1 MVGLGGGEAFAL
13 LLQIIGIVAAKDRE
27 LLAVEFENG
36 RTDVVEE
43 VAVVGDEEQGAGSV
57 LQVLFEPER
66 HVEVEMVGRL
76 VEDQQVGLGKEH
88 VGQRHALHLP
98 AGKRADGLVEIADIE
113 FRENLRRALL
123 EVPSVAL
130 LHFRD
135 ERVEPRLLGQGK
147 AFLVAANERRE
158 FARLVETGLGHGHRG
173 VVVGRLAEEAH
184 ARAVAHDDAALFVVL
199 APRKNVEE
207 RRFARAVAGDEGH
220 LLPFVYGETHVVEQ
234 FQCAEALGEMLHVKK
249 WCHIYIILCGCLKH

>member
-1 MVGLGGGEAFAL
+1 
-13 LLQIIGIVAAKDRE
+13 
-27 LLAVEFENG
+27 
-36 RTDVVEE
+36 
-43 VAVVGDEEQGAGSV
+43 
-57 LQVLFEPER
+57 
-66 HVEVEMVGRL
+66 MVGRL
-76 VEDQQVGLGKEH
+76 VEDQQVWVGQQH
-88 VGQRHALHLP
+88 VGQRNALHLS
-98 AGKRADGLVEIADIE
+98 AGKRADGLLEVVDIQ
-113 FRENLRRALL
+113 FGKNLCRALL

-135 ERVEPRLLGQGK
+135 ERVETCLLGRGK
-147 AFLVAANERRE
+147 TFFVTADKRRE
-158 FARLVETGLGHGHRG
+158 FARFAETCLGDGHRG
-173 VVVGRLAEEAH
+173 VVVGRLAEEVH

-199 APRKNVEE
+199 APRENVEK